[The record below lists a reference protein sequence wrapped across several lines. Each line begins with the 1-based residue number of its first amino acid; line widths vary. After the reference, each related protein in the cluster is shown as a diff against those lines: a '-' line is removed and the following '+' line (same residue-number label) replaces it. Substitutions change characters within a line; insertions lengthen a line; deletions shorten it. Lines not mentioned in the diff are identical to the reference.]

1 MFAKIEGIKVSAVA
15 GCISKNQKSLS
26 EYTSG
31 LLDESDIKR
40 FNKKTGFLKLS
51 ITDENTTAFDLC
63 CRAAENLLQNC
74 NLRKEEIDA
83 VIFVTTSPDYQLPNN
98 SSIIQYKL
106 GLSNKVIAFDINQG
120 CPGFV
125 QGIYTASCLIASGG
139 VNKVLLCVGDTR
151 SKNTNPMDRATRP
164 LFGDAGS
171 ATLIERGNNIL
182 YFTAET
188 YGEYFGKIIIRNGGA
203 RNKKVSKNEN
213 NYTDNYI
220 SMDGWGMTNFVLE
233 HAVPSL
239 ENLLETYSLNIE
251 DLEMILIHQANKVFS
266 KTIAEQL
273 GLEYDKVP
281 FFATNY
287 GNTGATSIPLALSGL
302 TDMKLGS
309 FSKMCLCS
317 FGCGLSIAIA
327 ITDLNDTQFIG
338 IDEI

>member
-1 MFAKIEGIKVSAVA
+1 MFAKIEGIKVTAVA
-15 GCISKNQKSLS
+15 GCVSKNQKNLA
-26 EYTSG
+26 EHTCG
-31 LLDESDIKR
+31 LLSESDIKR
-40 FNKKTGFLKLS
+40 FNKKTGFVKLS

-63 CRAAENLLQNC
+63 CRAAGNLLQKGNF
-74 NLRKEEIDA
+74 RKEEIDA

-98 SSIIQYKL
+98 SSIMQHRL
-106 GLSNKVIAFDINQG
+106 GLSNNVIAFDINQG

-125 QGIYTASCLIASGG
+125 QGLYTASCLIAGGG

-151 SKNTNPMDRATRP
+151 SKNTNPTDRATRP
-164 LFGDAGS
+164 LFGDAGT
-171 ATLIERGNNIL
+171 ATLIERGDNTL

-188 YGEYFGKIIIRNGGA
+188 YGEYFDKIIIRNGGA
-203 RNKKVSKNEN
+203 RNKKASENEN
-213 NYTDNYI
+213 NYNDNYI

-239 ENLLETYSLNIE
+239 KNLLETYSINNE

-281 FFATNY
+281 FLAANY

-302 TDMKLGS
+302 TDTKRGS
-309 FSKMCLCS
+309 FSKLCLCS

-327 ITDLNDTQFIG
+327 ITDLTDTQFLG
-338 IDEI
+338 IDKV